1 MEDFNQ
7 YFKKEVE
14 SNPQKLYYCYLGIKK
29 ADFPKWEGWKII
41 DIYKQ
46 NGVHITNIS
55 NHRLDQLTENFYRE
69 KYLKLIIDQS
79 SCEG

>member
-1 MEDFNQ
+1 MDEFNQ

-14 SNPQKLYYCYLGIKK
+14 ANPQKLYYCYLGIKK
-29 ADFPKWEGWKII
+29 SDFPKWEGWRII

-46 NGVHITNIS
+46 NGVHISNIS

-69 KYLKLIIDQS
+69 KYLKLIVDQS